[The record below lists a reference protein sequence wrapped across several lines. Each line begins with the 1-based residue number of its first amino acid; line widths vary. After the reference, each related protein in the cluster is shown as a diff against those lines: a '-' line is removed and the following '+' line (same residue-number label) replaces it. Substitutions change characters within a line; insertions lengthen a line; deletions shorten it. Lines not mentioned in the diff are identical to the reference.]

1 MPITIL
7 DIGNTTVNKADQVSI
22 FMTFT
27 FQFNTKA
34 EVWQMVM
41 DSIEKKYNRKGRKRM
56 SGIGVS
62 ILE

>member
-41 DSIEKKYNRKGRKRM
+41 DSIEKKYNRKVRKRM